1 MDALIES
8 RSSLSQYRWGPV
20 IPQLRMLKPLTNRVT
35 QGFSPAGL
43 ESPLGRK
50 PDSSLR
56 ARLRPGFRL
65 GESSSSERRAHAP
78 EGGPHGPAAALK
90 G

>member
-1 MDALIES
+1 MIRKEKWVFDSNPSVTKDKQFVA
-8 RSSLSQYRWGPV
+8 Y
-20 IPQLRMLKPLTNRVT
+20 VT

-56 ARLRPGFRL
+56 AR
-65 GESSSSERRAHAP
+65 
-78 EGGPHGPAAALK
+78 GPHGPAAALK